1 MERAHKRGPRRSLLS
16 LCLGI
21 GALTVALLARLLAHK
36 PRCPGPLAKQRPSL
50 ATKFLPRAAL
60 QMRPEGKW
68 PELRVSSVKLG
79 VDVKLSL

>member
-1 MERAHKRGPRRSLLS
+1 MERARKRGPRCSLLS
-16 LCLGI
+16 LCLGM

-50 ATKFLPRAAL
+50 ATKLLRAAL

-68 PELRVSSVKLG
+68 QELRVSTVQVV